1 MMSWLP
7 GKEAKKPAEAPK
19 ANEAAK
25 TTKQAVNA

>member
-19 ANEAAK
+19 AKPA
-25 TTKQAVNA
+25 QVVNA